1 MFWLIGFTI
10 GRSRLFST
18 GSRNVLLSLTKQ
30 SRMNDAISHEAV
42 PSCVDVLRVFRLC
55 CDELGTSFSLEFSR
69 IHQAVI
75 HCLLHSDPVI
85 VNGVLNW

>member
-1 MFWLIGFTI
+1 MSLPKQA
-10 GRSRLFST
+10 RL
-18 GSRNVLLSLTKQ
+18 
-30 SRMNDAISHEAV
+30 NDATSREAV

-69 IHQAVI
+69 IHQTVI

-85 VNGVLNW
+85 MDGMFD